1 MASNERIKSVKR
13 KLATHEQELWALVTR
28 HVKPMAGRRAS
39 VAALPSDKLQ
49 VSAVQTIPQT
59 PKTRAPPTKPLAPLE
74 PGVLRRL
81 ARGGADPQAR
91 IDLHGMRQAE
101 AHQNL
106 RGFLHRSHAN
116 GLRLTLVVT
125 GKGSKDGLDFSHD
138 ERGVLRR
145 MVPHWLAAPDLR
157 HIVLGFTEAAR
168 RHGGEGALY
177 VRLRSSNSSRIH
189 ASR

>member
-1 MASNERIKSVKR
+1 MDPNERKTVRR
-13 KLATHEQELWALVTR
+13 KLARHEQELWAQVTR
-28 HVKPMAGRRAS
+28 HVKPIAGRLPPAPVSPAEMPQISAS
-39 VAALPSDKLQ
+39 PASLP
-49 VSAVQTIPQT
+49 T
-59 PKTRAPPTKPLAPLE
+59 PKKRAPASKPLAPLE
-74 PGVLRRL
+74 SGVLRRL
-81 ARGGADPQAR
+81 ARGVADPQAR

-125 GKGSKDGLDFSHD
+125 GKGSKEGLDFNRD

-157 HIVLGFTEAAR
+157 HIVLGFTEASR

-189 ASR
+189 APQ